1 MIPMKHDNNKPAAI
15 NGGGLGGLDHV
26 GRKSPMPRPAP
37 ANLMNPSN
45 QSLANGLSGGLGMTT
60 NQIRNAHPTGTSQNH
75 ISAMKKHMN
84 TGNSFPVAHNS
95 AIKQGF
101 PAKRNMG
108 LSMPKPKTLG
118 FFLVLSAVATGSAY
132 YYRRRNLADKLAD
145 EEDDAE

>member
-1 MIPMKHDNNKPAAI
+1 MIPMKHDNNKPAVI

-26 GRKSPMPRPAP
+26 GRKSPKPRPAP

-45 QSLANGLSGGLGMTT
+45 QSLVDGLGMTT
-60 NQIRNAHPTGTSQNH
+60 NQIRNTNPTGTSQNR
-75 ISAMKKHMN
+75 ISP
-84 TGNSFPVAHNS
+84 TTHNR
-95 AIKQGF
+95 AVTQGF

-118 FFLVLSAVATGSAY
+118 FFLILSAVTTASAY

-145 EEDDAE
+145 EEDDSE